1 MSAAV
6 PLPVTGPH
14 ELTTYGVRTI
24 VITCVF
30 AALAT
35 FAVIG
40 RFWSRYLTAFKP
52 VLEDWLVIGALVIT
66 WGYVAGNII
75 FSYNGLGVQAAV
87 LVGAG
92 RSYQLQNQLK
102 LLIANQV
109 TYAIALGLVKCSL
122 LLSLIRIFYV
132 SKPFRIVAYCT
143 MALCIGWALQ
153 TILIA
158 FLICRP
164 ISYNW
169 DQVNQTGTCGDLTAA
184 YVSIGIVDVIADII
198 IFILPL
204 PLINKL
210 KMRRS
215 SKFATMGLFALGI
228 FTVTAGAARTGMIY
242 HTRFDPTDPEG
253 PTMNLIWAA
262 VEPCVAIIVAS
273 LLVTKPLFAFVAQKC
288 SSIISSLP
296 YASAWSS
303 RNGTKDVSNGDA
315 IGSKQSRR
323 KTFSKYSGSNESE
336 AELKSSLENGKIWQ
350 TTEVHIDGDERWNG
364 EGRAAGIEMRE
375 GVGRQSGSPRMTV

>member
-1 MSAAV
+1 MPA
-6 PLPVTGPH
+6 TGPH

-24 VITCVF
+24 VITVVF
-30 AALAT
+30 ATLAT
-35 FAVIG
+35 LSVIG

-52 VLEDWLVIGALVIT
+52 ALEDWLVVAALIVT
-66 WGYVAGNII
+66 WGYAAGNIV
-75 FSYNGLGVQAAV
+75 FSYNGLGVQAAS
-87 LVGAG
+87 LIAAG

-109 TYAIALGLVKCSL
+109 TYAIALGLVKSSL
-122 LLSLIRIFYV
+122 ILSLVRIFHV
-132 SKPFRIVAYCT
+132 SKTFRIVAYLT
-143 MALCIGWALQ
+143 MTLCICWALQ

-184 YVSIGIVDVIADII
+184 YVSIGIVDVITDII
-198 IFILPL
+198 IFIIPL
-204 PLINKL
+204 PLISKL

-215 SKFATMGLFALGI
+215 TRFATMGLFALGV
-228 FTVTAGAARTGMIY
+228 FTVAAGAARTGMIY

-262 VEPCVAIIVAS
+262 VEPCVAIVVAS
-273 LLVTKPLFAFVAQKC
+273 LLVTKPLFVFASARI
-288 SSIISSLP
+288 SSLVSSLP

-303 RNGTKDVSNGDA
+303 KNGSSAKDSGYTNTIGTATSRSKAGYNKHRTDSEEELRN
-315 IGSKQSRR
+315 
-323 KTFSKYSGSNESE
+323 
-336 AELKSSLENGKIWQ
+336 LEHGKIWQ
-350 TTEVHIDGDERWNG
+350 TTEVHVDEC
-364 EGRAAGIEMRE
+364 EAPVVRE
-375 GVGRQSGSPRMTV
+375 NPAHPKMSV

>member
-1 MSAAV
+1 MAAEV
-6 PLPVTGPH
+6 PVPAMPTTGPN
-14 ELTTYGVRTI
+14 ELTSYGVRTI
-24 VITCVF
+24 AITVVF

-35 FAVIG
+35 VSVVG

-52 VLEDWLVIGALVIT
+52 VLEDWLVVGALILT
-66 WGYVAGNII
+66 WGYAVGNII
-75 FSYNGLGVQAAV
+75 FSYNGLGVQAAS
-87 LVGAG
+87 LVVAG
-92 RSYQLQNQLK
+92 RTNQLHNQLK

-122 LLSLIRIFYV
+122 LLSMVRIFHV
-132 SKPFRIVAYCT
+132 FKTFRLVAYLA
-143 MALCIGWALQ
+143 MALCICWALQ

-184 YVSIGIVDVIADII
+184 YVSIGIVDVITDII

-204 PLINKL
+204 PLINRL

-215 SKFATMGLFALGI
+215 SKYATMGLFALGL
-228 FTVTAGAARTGMIY
+228 FTVAAGAARTGMIY

-262 VEPCVAIIVAS
+262 VEPCVAIVVAS
-273 LLVTKPLFAFVAQKC
+273 LLVTKPLFVFVSAKC
-288 SSIISSLP
+288 SSLISSLS
-296 YASAWSS
+296 YGSFRSSKGTASSS
-303 RNGTKDVSNGDA
+303 SKGSTLVNTMGSAANGGKARFG
-315 IGSKQSRR
+315 KR
-323 KTFSKYSGSNESE
+323 KNDSEEELQDIES
-336 AELKSSLENGKIWQ
+336 SQIWT
-350 TTEVHIDGDERWNG
+350 TTEFYVDRSEVG
-364 EGRAAGIEMRE
+364 EPPRSQDTPRAYPNMA
-375 GVGRQSGSPRMTV
+375 V